1 MSAAFQRRLMLDELD
16 KARRKEVIAVAKQA
30 YLSGL
35 EPTAAPA
42 EIRSLKRHELRQI
55 ERAGG
60 FRGNKA
66 KRHTMTRDL
75 PKLRNTLAV
84 EEVLDAAK
92 DQVDHPIRSRLRR
105 R

>member
-1 MSAAFQRRLMLDELD
+1 MLSDLD
-16 KARRKEVIAVAKQA
+16 KARRKEVVDIAKKA
-30 YLSGL
+30 YLSGM
-35 EPTAAPA
+35 EPTAAPS
-42 EIRSLKRHELRQI
+42 EVRRLKRHELRQI

-84 EEVLDAAK
+84 EEALDEAK
-92 DQVDHPIRSRLRR
+92 FVVDHPIKSRLRR